1 MHHTLRRSALRLLP
15 ALLVTS
21 LAACGAGSGTAAQPG
36 TPPSTPA
43 PTSGQ
48 YTMSGVVRNSA
59 GQPVAGAKVFA
70 GHTVYYN
77 TNALGTTDAS
87 GRYSV
92 SIREPAGSWYAG
104 GQVTREYHGRTY
116 TFELH
121 PDNPAPFNGAV
132 GAVRNFE
139 WRLTGPR
146 PDGGTYGGTV
156 VVYAD
161 FFDPELLD
169 LLDDVQLILRPDG
182 PLVDGS
188 PGEVITSGLSQT
200 PEGDGVRDVP
210 IGQYRV
216 TARLKQDGAPT
227 ASMLIRVRNVGE
239 FGDSVTTTFQQNGSG
254 HKVELEVRRTP

>member
-1 MHHTLRRSALRLLP
+1 MPSTFKRPALRLLP
-15 ALLVTS
+15 ALLTAA
-21 LAACGAGSGTAAQPG
+21 LAACGTGSGTTTPPG
-36 TPPSTPA
+36 TPPVTQLPA
-43 PTSGQ
+43 AGA

-77 TNALGTTDAS
+77 TNALGVTDAN

-92 SIREPAGSWYAG
+92 SVREPAGSWYAG

-121 PDNPAPFNGAV
+121 PDDPAPFNGAS

-156 VVYAD
+156 MVYAD

-169 LLDDVQLILRPDG
+169 LLSDVELTLTPDG

-188 PGEVITSGLSQT
+188 PGRVITSGLSQT

-210 IGQYRV
+210 IGRYRV
-216 TARLKQDGAPT
+216 TARLGQGA
-227 ASMLIRVRNVGE
+227 AARDLRIRVRNVGE
-239 FGDSVTTTFQQNGSG
+239 FDSGVTTTFQQNGSG
-254 HKVELEVRRTP
+254 HNVELEVRRAP